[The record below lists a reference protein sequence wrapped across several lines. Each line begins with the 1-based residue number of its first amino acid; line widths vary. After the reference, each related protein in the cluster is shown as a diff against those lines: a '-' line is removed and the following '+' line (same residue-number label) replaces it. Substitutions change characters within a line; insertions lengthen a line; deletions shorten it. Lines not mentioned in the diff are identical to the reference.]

1 MTNAAEPWHKQGSMR
16 SICLILLA
24 ILALAGPA
32 AAEESPAK
40 LRVGVFERPP
50 LAFKDDDGHWSGVA
64 VELWETVS
72 QRLDL
77 PFVYVEVPLDQITL
91 KLHHGELDLAIG
103 EIGVS
108 AERERLIDFT
118 QPFLVTSGAV
128 ALSREHV
135 LSHWREIA
143 DGLTHHGLLLVLAA
157 MMATLFVFSL
167 LLWALERRAHQSHFG
182 GKPIHGFGSALWFAA
197 VTMTTVGYG
206 DKTPQTPMGR
216 FLAFVWMFL
225 GILLVSAFTGSV
237 ASSITVARL
246 NSSIDHMSDLS
257 RFRNGVLDGSLAE
270 NLLSSSGVPFQKF
283 ASVTAGLEALS
294 NGGITAFSGD
304 ALTLKFL
311 VRRDFPDTLRV
322 STFPNTHI
330 TFAMASRPDFPR
342 LQEINIAVIDIVES
356 QSWQAAVTQWVGRD
370 PAR

>member
-1 MTNAAEPWHKQGSMR
+1 MTSAAKPWHKQGLMR
-16 SICLILLA
+16 SICLILLGV
-24 ILALAGPA
+24 LALAGSS
-32 AAEESPAK
+32 AAEEAPAK
-40 LRVGVFERPP
+40 LRVGLFERPP

-77 PFVYVEVPLDQITL
+77 PFEYVEVPLDQITL

-128 ALSREHV
+128 ALPMEHV
-135 LSHWREIA
+135 MGHWREIV

-157 MMATLFVFSL
+157 MMATLFIFSL
-167 LLWALERRAHQSHFG
+167 LLWALERRVHQSHFG

-206 DKTPQTPMGR
+206 DKTPQTPVGR

-246 NSSIDHMSDLS
+246 NSSIDHVSDLA
-257 RFRNGVLDGSLAE
+257 RFRNGVLEGSLAE
-270 NLLSSSGVPFQKF
+270 NSLSSSGVPFQRF
-283 ASVTAGLEALS
+283 VSVTAGLEALS
-294 NGGITAFSGD
+294 NGSITAFSGD
-304 ALTLKFL
+304 ALTLKYL
-311 VRRDFPDTLRV
+311 VRRDYPDTLRV

-330 TFAMASRPDFPR
+330 TFAMASRPDFPK
-342 LQEINIAVIDIVES
+342 LQEINIAVIDVVES

-370 PAR
+370 AAK